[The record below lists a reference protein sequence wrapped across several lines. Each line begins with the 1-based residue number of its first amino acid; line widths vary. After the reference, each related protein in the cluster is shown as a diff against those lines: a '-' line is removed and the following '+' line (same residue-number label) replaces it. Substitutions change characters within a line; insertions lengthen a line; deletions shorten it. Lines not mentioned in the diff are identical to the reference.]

1 MDTNEFNT
9 VAGSC
14 IISEEVIA
22 SIAGTAALETEGV
35 AALANR
41 PADIRGIISQN
52 PATRAVRVLNTEN
65 DTVLDV
71 FVILKQ
77 GVRIQETAVALQQ
90 NVKLAVQS
98 MTGKP
103 VTRIN
108 VHIDG
113 MVEEDN
119 KNG

>member
-1 MDTNEFNT
+1 MDANEFKT

-14 IISEEVIA
+14 IISEDVIA

-65 DTVLDV
+65 DTILDGCPHSGDRRGPAAER
-71 FVILKQ
+71 Q
-77 GVRIQETAVALQQ
+77 AGGAVHDRQAGDPHQR
-90 NVKLAVQS
+90 
-98 MTGKP
+98 
-103 VTRIN
+103 TR
-108 VHIDG
+108 
-113 MVEEDN
+113 
-119 KNG
+119 